1 MSRHADPD
9 ATPGARSEARGAR
22 ERALGLLYE
31 AEARELGVLELLGR
45 QQLPPPPLAVRLIE
59 GFADHAVAIDGLLEE
74 AAVDWSVARM
84 APVDRAIL
92 RLAAYEL
99 AYRTGTPTAVV
110 LNEAVEL
117 ANLYST
123 ASSGRFVNGVL
134 ATVARRVRPG
144 EGGEAASEADSQRRV
159 GT

>member
-1 MSRHADPD
+1 MSRPADPD
-9 ATPGARSEARGAR
+9 ATPGARSDARRAR

-31 AEARELGVLELLGR
+31 AEARGVGVLGLLGD
-45 QQLPPPPLAVRLIE
+45 QDLPPAPLAVELIE
-59 GFADHAVAIDGLLEE
+59 GVAAHGGAIDALLDDV
-74 AAVDWSVARM
+74 AVDWSVPRM

-92 RLAAYEL
+92 RIAVYEL
-99 AYRTGTPTAVV
+99 AHRPQVPTAVV

-134 ATVARRVRPG
+134 ATIANRLRP
-144 EGGEAASEADSQRRV
+144 
-159 GT
+159 

>member
-1 MSRHADPD
+1 MSRGTDPD
-9 ATPGARSEARGAR
+9 TTPGAHSDARRAR

-31 AEARELGVLELLGR
+31 ADAREIGILDLLAG
-45 QQLPPPPLAVRLIE
+45 QDLPPPPLAVELIE
-59 GFADHAVAIDGLLEE
+59 GVAGHRSDIDDLLEE
-74 AAVDWSVARM
+74 TAVDWSVARM

-92 RLAAYEL
+92 RLAIYEL
-99 AYRTGTPTAVV
+99 AHRPHVPEAVI

-134 ATVARRVRPG
+134 ATITRRIR
-144 EGGEAASEADSQRRV
+144 
-159 GT
+159 T

>member
-1 MSRHADPD
+1 MSRPVDPD
-9 ATPGARSEARGAR
+9 ATPGARSEARRAR

-31 AEARELGVLELLGR
+31 AESREVGILELLSR
-45 QQLPPPPLAVRLIE
+45 QDLPPAPLATELIE
-59 GFADHAVAIDGLLEE
+59 GVAGYGSAIDDLLEE
-74 AAVDWSVARM
+74 VAVDWSVSRM

-92 RLAAYEL
+92 RLAVYEL
-99 AYRTGTPTAVV
+99 ARRPQTPTAVV

-134 ATVARRVRPG
+134 ATVARRLR
-144 EGGEAASEADSQRRV
+144 S
-159 GT
+159 

>member
-1 MSRHADPD
+1 MSGHADPD
-9 ATPGARSEARGAR
+9 ATPGARSEARAAR
-22 ERALGLLYE
+22 ERALALLYE
-31 AEARELGVLELLGR
+31 ADAREVEILELLGR
-45 QQLPPPPLAVRLIE
+45 QDLPPSPLAAELIE
-59 GFADHAVAIDGLLEE
+59 GVATGGAAIDELLEE
-74 AAVDWSVARM
+74 VAVDWSVARM

-99 AYRTGTPTAVV
+99 AHRPQTPTAVV

-134 ATVARRVRPG
+134 ATIARRVR
-144 EGGEAASEADSQRRV
+144 A
-159 GT
+159 

>member
-1 MSRHADPD
+1 VSRPADPD
-9 ATPGARSEARGAR
+9 ATPGARSEARRAR

-31 AEARELGVLELLGR
+31 AESREVGILELLSR
-45 QQLPPPPLAVRLIE
+45 QDLPPVPLATELIE
-59 GFADHAVAIDGLLEE
+59 GVAGYGSAIDDLLEE
-74 AAVDWSVARM
+74 VAVDWSVSRM

-92 RLAAYEL
+92 RLAVYEL
-99 AYRTGTPTAVV
+99 ARRPQTPTAVV

-134 ATVARRVRPG
+134 ATVARRLR
-144 EGGEAASEADSQRRV
+144 S
-159 GT
+159 

>member
-1 MSRHADPD
+1 MSRPADPD
-9 ATPGARSEARGAR
+9 ATPGARSEARRAR

-31 AEARELGVLELLGR
+31 AESREVGILELLSR
-45 QQLPPPPLAVRLIE
+45 QDLPPAPLATELIE
-59 GFADHAVAIDGLLEE
+59 GVAGYGAAIDDLLEE
-74 AAVDWSVARM
+74 VAVDWSVSRM

-92 RLAAYEL
+92 RLAVYEL
-99 AYRTGTPTAVV
+99 ARRPQTPTAVV

-134 ATVARRVRPG
+134 ATVARRVRP
-144 EGGEAASEADSQRRV
+144 
-159 GT
+159 

>member
-1 MSRHADPD
+1 MSRGIDPD
-9 ATPGARSEARGAR
+9 STPGARSDARRAR

-31 AEARELGVLELLGR
+31 AEARGIGAVDLLDR
-45 QQLPPPPLAVRLIE
+45 QDLLPPPLAVELIE
-59 GFADHAVAIDGLLEE
+59 GVAGHGDAIDGLLEE
-74 AAVDWSVARM
+74 VAVDWSVARM

-92 RLAAYEL
+92 RLAVYEL
-99 AYRTGTPTAVV
+99 AHRPQVPAAVV

-134 ATVARRVRPG
+134 ATVARRVR
-144 EGGEAASEADSQRRV
+144 A
-159 GT
+159 

>member
-1 MSRHADPD
+1 MSRPADPD
-9 ATPGARSEARGAR
+9 ATPGARSEARRAR

-31 AEARELGVLELLGR
+31 AESREVGILELLSR
-45 QQLPPPPLAVRLIE
+45 QDLPPAPLATELIE
-59 GFADHAVAIDGLLEE
+59 GVAGYGSAIDDLLEE
-74 AAVDWSVARM
+74 VAVDWSVSRM

-92 RLAAYEL
+92 RLAVYEL
-99 AYRTGTPTAVV
+99 ARRPQTPTAVV

-134 ATVARRVRPG
+134 ATVARRLR
-144 EGGEAASEADSQRRV
+144 S
-159 GT
+159 

>member
-1 MSRHADPD
+1 MSRGIDPD
-9 ATPGARSEARGAR
+9 STPGARSDARQAR

-31 AEARELGVLELLGR
+31 AEARGIGAVDLLDR
-45 QQLPPPPLAVRLIE
+45 QDLLPPPLAVELIE
-59 GFADHAVAIDGLLEE
+59 GVAGHGDAIDGLLEE
-74 AAVDWSVARM
+74 VAVDWSVARM

-92 RLAAYEL
+92 RLAVYEL
-99 AYRTGTPTAVV
+99 AHRPQVPAAVV

-134 ATVARRVRPG
+134 ATVARRVR
-144 EGGEAASEADSQRRV
+144 AQH
-159 GT
+159 

>member
-1 MSRHADPD
+1 MSQRPDPD
-9 ATPGARSEARGAR
+9 ATPGARSDARRAR

-31 AEARELGVLELLGR
+31 AEAREVGILDLLSC
-45 QQLPPPPLAVRLIE
+45 QDLPPAPLAVEMIE
-59 GFADHAVAIDGLLEE
+59 GVATHAAAIDALLEE
-74 AAVDWSVARM
+74 VAVDWSVPRM

-92 RLAAYEL
+92 RLAVYEL
-99 AYRTGTPTAVV
+99 AHRGQVPAAVV

-134 ATVARRVRPG
+134 ATIARRVRH
-144 EGGEAASEADSQRRV
+144 DS
-159 GT
+159 

>member
-1 MSRHADPD
+1 MSRGIDPD
-9 ATPGARSEARGAR
+9 STPGARSDARQAR

-31 AEARELGVLELLGR
+31 AEARGIGAVDLLDR
-45 QQLPPPPLAVRLIE
+45 QDLLPPPLAVELIE
-59 GFADHAVAIDGLLEE
+59 GVAGHGDAIDGLLEE
-74 AAVDWSVARM
+74 VAVDWSVARM

-92 RLAAYEL
+92 RLAVYEL
-99 AYRTGTPTAVV
+99 AHRPQVPAAVV

-134 ATVARRVRPG
+134 ATVARRVR
-144 EGGEAASEADSQRRV
+144 A
-159 GT
+159 

>member
-1 MSRHADPD
+1 MSRPADPD
-9 ATPGARSEARGAR
+9 ATPGARSEARRAR

-31 AEARELGVLELLGR
+31 AESREVGILELLSR
-45 QQLPPPPLAVRLIE
+45 QDLPPAPLATELIE
-59 GFADHAVAIDGLLEE
+59 GVAGYGAAIDDLLEE
-74 AAVDWSVARM
+74 VAVDWSVPRM

-92 RLAAYEL
+92 RLAVYEL
-99 AYRTGTPTAVV
+99 ARRPQTPTAVV

-134 ATVARRVRPG
+134 ATVARRVR
-144 EGGEAASEADSQRRV
+144 A
-159 GT
+159 

>member
-1 MSRHADPD
+1 MSRRTDPD
-9 ATPGARSEARGAR
+9 ATPGARSDARRAR

-31 AEARELGVLELLGR
+31 AESREVGVLELLSC
-45 QQLPPPPLAVRLIE
+45 QELPPTPPAVDLIE
-59 GFADHAVAIDGLLEE
+59 GVAAHAEAIDALLDEV
-74 AAVDWSVARM
+74 AVDWSVPRM

-92 RLAAYEL
+92 RLAVYEL
-99 AYRTGTPTAVV
+99 AHRPQVPTAVV

-134 ATVARRVRPG
+134 ATIARRLRD
-144 EGGEAASEADSQRRV
+144 ETSS
-159 GT
+159 

>member
-1 MSRHADPD
+1 MSRPADPD
-9 ATPGARSEARGAR
+9 ATPGARSDARRAR

-31 AEARELGVLELLGR
+31 AEARGVGVLGLLGD
-45 QQLPPPPLAVRLIE
+45 QDLPPAPLAVELIE
-59 GFADHAVAIDGLLEE
+59 GTAAHAGAIDALLDDV
-74 AAVDWSVARM
+74 AVGWSVPRM

-92 RLAAYEL
+92 RIAVYEL
-99 AYRTGTPTAVV
+99 AHRPQVPAAVI

-134 ATVARRVRPG
+134 ATIANRLR
-144 EGGEAASEADSQRRV
+144 A
-159 GT
+159 

>member
-1 MSRHADPD
+1 MSYRTDPD
-9 ATPGARSEARGAR
+9 ATPGARSDARRAR

-31 AEARELGVLELLGR
+31 AEAREVGVLDLLGR
-45 QQLPPPPLAVRLIE
+45 QDLPPAPLAVELIE
-59 GFADHAVAIDGLLEE
+59 GVAAHAEAIDALLDEV
-74 AAVDWSVARM
+74 AVDWSVPRM

-92 RLAAYEL
+92 RLAVYEL
-99 AYRTGTPTAVV
+99 AHRAQVPAAVV

-134 ATVARRVRPG
+134 ATIARRLR
-144 EGGEAASEADSQRRV
+144 D
-159 GT
+159 

>member
-1 MSRHADPD
+1 MSRPADPD
-9 ATPGARSEARGAR
+9 ATPGARSEARRAR

-31 AEARELGVLELLGR
+31 AESREVGILELLSR
-45 QQLPPPPLAVRLIE
+45 QDLPPVPLATELIE
-59 GFADHAVAIDGLLEE
+59 GVAGYGSAIDDLLEE
-74 AAVDWSVARM
+74 VAVDWSVSRM

-92 RLAAYEL
+92 RLAVYEL
-99 AYRTGTPTAVV
+99 ARRPQTPTAVV

-134 ATVARRVRPG
+134 ATVARRLR
-144 EGGEAASEADSQRRV
+144 S
-159 GT
+159 

>member
-1 MSRHADPD
+1 MSPGADPD
-9 ATPGARSEARGAR
+9 STPGARSDARRAR

-31 AEARELGVLELLGR
+31 ADARGIGLLDQLGG
-45 QQLPPPPLAVRLIE
+45 QDLPPAPLAVELIE
-59 GFADHAVAIDGLLEE
+59 GVAGHAAAIDELLEE
-74 AAVDWSVARM
+74 VAVDWSVARM

-92 RLAAYEL
+92 RLAVYEL
-99 AYRTGTPTAVV
+99 SHRPQVPEAVV

-134 ATVARRVRPG
+134 ATVTRRC
-144 EGGEAASEADSQRRV
+144 RR
-159 GT
+159 